1 MATKKSD
8 FVGQLAVA
16 YYAAEM
22 SKHPRAPPASVVH
35 GVETVVQS
43 VLGAVLAA
51 HSAGKLSLDDQTV
64 GGLMTAIAPYM
75 EAAAAPPAKR
85 APRKSIV
92 AAAIEVLTGD
102 DGSAA
107 PAKKPAGAAKSAAKK
122 PVGAAKS
129 AAKPATKAGK

>member
-8 FVGQLAVA
+8 FVGQLAAA

-22 SKHPRAPPASVVH
+22 TKHPRAPPASVVH

-51 HSAGKLSLDDQTV
+51 HAAGKLSLDDQTV
-64 GGLMTAIAPYM
+64 SGLMTAIAPYM
-75 EAAAAPPAKR
+75 EAAATAPAKR

-92 AAAIEVLTGD
+92 AAAVEALTGSGD

-107 PAKKPAGAAKSAAKK
+107 PTKKPAKSAAKPGVK
-122 PVGAAKS
+122 GKS